1 MEILD
6 TTLREGEQCYGVF
19 FPIETKKKLAC
30 LLDEMGV
37 DFIEVGHP
45 AAAPSIRQAVA
56 EIAALPLRAR
66 LIAHARLDR
75 DEIRT
80 ARDLGL
86 GWIGLFSGI
95 NTLSLKRYGL
105 TRRAAYERISAAILT
120 AKELGLSV
128 RFTCEDASRTDR
140 NELAELYGHL
150 KELGTDRLSYAD
162 TVGTDTP
169 ARIAGLQKSLSAV
182 LPFDA
187 LHFHFHNDLGH
198 AFANAVTAIGLGAQC
213 IDASILGLG
222 ERAGLVALEDLLACS
237 KQGEARR
244 KKIGREY
251 EEPLKLARELISGS
265 INRRHFEKRAF
276 AHKSGLHIHGIL
288 QDPVCYEPAD
298 PALSGGDRLIV
309 LSKLIGRAGLRSVLS
324 RFNIESGDRN
334 LMRILDRIKSDEF
347 LELAGA
353 REIGAYLD
361 QFRSDIV
368 AASGNSAATGVLEA
382 RLLRD
387 VA

>member
-19 FPIETKKKLAC
+19 FPIETKKRLAC

-45 AAAPSIRQAVA
+45 AAAPSIRQAAV

-80 ARDLGL
+80 VRELGL
-86 GWIGLFSGI
+86 SWIGLFSGI
-95 NTLSLKRYGL
+95 NALSLKRYGL
-105 TRRAAYERISAAILT
+105 TRRTVNERISESIRY

-150 KELGTDRLSYAD
+150 QELGTDRLSYAD

-169 ARIAGLQKSLSAV
+169 ARIAGLRRSLAGV
-182 LPFDA
+182 LPFDK

-198 AFANAVTAIGLGAQC
+198 AFSNAVAAVGFGAQC
-213 IDASILGLG
+213 IDASILGIG
-222 ERAGLVALEDLLACS
+222 ERAGVVALEDLLS
-237 KQGEARR
+237 LLKNGEARTDQ
-244 KKIGREY
+244 Y
-251 EEPLKLARELISGS
+251 AEPLKLARELVADS
-265 INRRHFEKRAF
+265 INQRHFEQRAF

-288 QDPVCYEPAD
+288 HDPMNYEHVD
-298 PALSGGDRLIV
+298 PALSGRHRWIV
-309 LSKLIGRAGLRSVLS
+309 LSKLIGRAGLRNMLS
-324 RFNIESGDRN
+324 RFGIEHDDGKF
-334 LMRILDRIKSDEF
+334 MWILDRIKSDEF
-347 LELAGA
+347 LELADA
-353 REIGAYLD
+353 QEIGDYLE
-361 QFRSDIV
+361 QFRS
-368 AASGNSAATGVLEA
+368 AA
-382 RLLRD
+382 RD
-387 VA
+387 SCYPDHNFITCSYNKRGIFA

>member
-19 FPIETKKKLAC
+19 FSIETKKKLAC
-30 LLDEMGV
+30 LLDGMGV

-45 AAAPSIRQAVA
+45 AAAPSIRQAVV
-56 EIAALPLRAR
+56 EIAALPLSSR

-80 ARDLGL
+80 VRELGL
-86 GWIGLFSGI
+86 AWVGLFSGI

-105 TRRAAYERISAAILT
+105 TRRAAYERIFASIRY

-140 NELAELYGHL
+140 NELAELYGYL
-150 KELGTDRLSYAD
+150 RELGTDRLSYAD

-169 ARIAGLQKSLSAV
+169 VRIASLRRSLAGV
-182 LPFDA
+182 ISFDA

-213 IDASILGLG
+213 IDASLLGIG
-222 ERAGLVALEDLLACS
+222 ERAGLVALEDLLAWL
-237 KQGEARR
+237 KQGEARPE
-244 KKIGREY
+244 KIRRHY
-251 EEPLKLARELISGS
+251 AAPLKLARELISGS
-265 INRRHFEKRAF
+265 INHRHFEQRAF
-276 AHKSGLHIHGIL
+276 AHKSGIHIHGIL
-288 QDPVCYEPAD
+288 QDPVHYEPVD
-298 PALSGGDRLIV
+298 PALSGRHRLIV

-324 RFNIESGDRN
+324 RFGIEDNDVN
-334 LMRILDRIKSDEF
+334 LMRILDRIKSEEF
-347 LELAGA
+347 LEMADA
-353 REIGAYLD
+353 QEIGDYLE
-361 QFRSDIV
+361 QFRSDI
-368 AASGNSAATGVLEA
+368 SARRPSLCP
-382 RLLRD
+382 
-387 VA
+387 